1 MTKFFNDDYKSL
13 VLNEKN
19 MQDYLK
25 YKFAYSCKNTNTNI
39 DKPKH
44 SSKSNS
50 SSDRALFIP
59 REQDTL
65 FWCFYII
72 SKGDIDYEILANKNT
87 LTTKQLKIDYV
98 SKIRENK
105 QLLKTYKFDTITNIE
120 NNLVNDNNISIKTVL
135 SLCAIENINVVYVS
149 NKTYFELLMNDS
161 DTIYI
166 LWETSFQSKYA
177 KKYGYEIAQPG
188 VIQEIRDNFYKIECI
203 DKPIKSMSSYKLSE
217 LSIIAVKLGVNCKNE
232 NGKSKT
238 KSELYEA
245 IVQYF

>member
-25 YKFAYSCKNTNTNI
+25 YKFAYSYSKRDSQPCK
-39 DKPKH
+39 KPTPN
-44 SSKSNS
+44 NS
-50 SSDRALFIP
+50 SNRSMFIP

-65 FWCFYII
+65 FWCFYIV
-72 SKGDIDYEILANKNT
+72 SKGEIDYEILANRNT

-98 SKIRENK
+98 SRIRENK
-105 QLLKTYKFDTITNIE
+105 QTLKTYKFDTIANIE
-120 NNLVNDNNISIKTVL
+120 NNLVNEQFINIKTIM
-135 SLCAIENINVVYVS
+135 SLCAIENINVIYVS
-149 NKTYFELLMNDS
+149 KKTYFELLMNDS
-161 DTIYI
+161 DEIYI
-166 LWETSFQSKYA
+166 LWETSFHSNYS
-177 KKYGYEIAQPG
+177 KKYGYEVATPT

-203 DKPIKSMSSYKLSE
+203 DKPIKSMSYYKLTE
-217 LSIIAVKLGVNCKNE
+217 LSIIAVKLGLECKNTD
-232 NGKSKT
+232 GKSKT